1 MPRSYLFQLP
11 TKGHISRDCTNQRA
25 ERAPP
30 STGSNAV
37 AVANR
42 APAGSMRIQSVT
54 LSQAYAA
61 SKTTRNAGGTTQ
73 QRRQERAG
81 HPAGLSSQKRQ
92 TRGEEDSAEVS
103 ADMDWNELEPE
114 SAAITIEPISKG
126 SGTTSAQSAEV
137 PPVIISAEG
146 AAQKPKHIRPVEPD
160 RVQWKV
166 TVAAGGM
173 TFNNVIFDRGNDKT
187 RMGTHVAQALG
198 IEPAITNRSI
208 MMADG
213 RTKPLKGKSGH
224 IDFYV
229 KGIGGRKGMGLCI

>member
-1 MPRSYLFQLP
+1 MSYQMHKPNRCTPCVCRIDASASHPRSSNRTSGTLKQIRQPIIDGNGTINMQLLQAEGTYSAGMPRSYLFQLP

-160 RVQWKV
+160 RVQWK
-166 TVAAGGM
+166 GC
-173 TFNNVIFDRGNDKT
+173 NSSKR
-187 RMGTHVAQALG
+187 Q
-198 IEPAITNRSI
+198 
-208 MMADG
+208 
-213 RTKPLKGKSGH
+213 
-224 IDFYV
+224 
-229 KGIGGRKGMGLCI
+229 